1 MNLILPINVFL
12 PVSREAFNISVS
24 IIEDPRLVDKTDFFT
39 FVFRLIKLDAAGSSF
54 SKLKE
59 EEIDFCSFQNLF
71 LFLPLRVNVFS

>member
-1 MNLILPINVFL
+1 MNCKYYSCLCLS

-39 FVFRLIKLDAAGSSF
+39 FVFRLIKLEAAGSSF

-59 EEIDFCSFQNLF
+59 EEILKRMFKALN
-71 LFLPLRVNVFS
+71 VNFYF